1 MLDPS
6 SSEEESDEIVEEE
19 SGKEVLGSAASG
31 ARLSPS
37 RTSEGSAGSA
47 GIGGGGGGAGA
58 GVGSGGGGG
67 SGASSGGGAGGLQ
80 PSSRAGGGR
89 PSSPSPSVVSEK
101 EKEELERLQKEEE
114 ERKKRLQ
121 LYVFVM
127 RCIAYPFN
135 AKQPTDMARRQQ
147 KVGAPGRPREPLP
160 DVARRAG
167 RTMGTG
173 GAAGEEQ
180 LKVVETA
187 PWERGCEAPS
197 PRPRLARPSPSP
209 SVPIAAWDP
218 RRACRAAPCARASP
232 SGARQ
237 ADPAL

>member
-19 SGKEVLGSAASG
+19 SSKEVLAPAASG

-37 RTSEGSAGSA
+37 RTSESS
-47 GIGGGGGGAGA
+47 GGGGGG
-58 GVGSGGGGG
+58 
-67 SGASSGGGAGGLQ
+67 SSGGLQ
-80 PSSRAGGGR
+80 PSSRSASSVR

-114 ERKKRLQ
+114 ERKKKLQ

-147 KVGAPGRPREPLP
+147 KVHWPVHGDEPEQRLGGVCSRRMQQEPRKLEGHQGDTRPRFHGVQSAQIGPAKFY
-160 DVARRAG
+160 D
-167 RTMGTG
+167 
-173 GAAGEEQ
+173 Q
-180 LKVVETA
+180 
-187 PWERGCEAPS
+187 
-197 PRPRLARPSPSP
+197 
-209 SVPIAAWDP
+209 
-218 RRACRAAPCARASP
+218 
-232 SGARQ
+232 RQ
-237 ADPAL
+237 QCLQS

>member
-1 MLDPS
+1 M
-6 SSEEESDEIVEEE
+6 
-19 SGKEVLGSAASG
+19 LGSAASG

-37 RTSEGSAGSA
+37 RTSEGSAASA
-47 GIGGGGGGAGA
+47 GLGGAGAGAGA
-58 GVGSGGGGG
+58 GVGAGGGGG

-147 KVGAPGRPREPLP
+147 KVGAPGRPREQHP

-167 RTMGTG
+167 RTMGAG
-173 GAAGEEQ
+173 GAAGEEEQ
-180 LKVVETA
+180 
-187 PWERGCEAPS
+187 ERWR
-197 PRPRLARPSPSP
+197 PRPGERATRPLPSGRARAGPAQPSLERSWSCLGP
-209 SVPIAAWDP
+209 A
-218 RRACRAAPCARASP
+218 RAAERSAACLSPPARERW
-232 SGARQ
+232 GE
-237 ADPAL
+237 

>member
-6 SSEEESDEIVEEE
+6 SSEEESDEILEEE

-47 GIGGGGGGAGA
+47 GMGGGGAGA
-58 GVGSGGGGG
+58 GVSAGGGGG

-80 PSSRAGGGR
+80 PSSRAGAGR

-147 KVGAPGRPREPLP
+147 KVGAPRGREAAPGRC
-160 DVARRAG
+160 RAG
-167 RTMGTG
+167 GANNGDRRRSWRG
-173 GAAGEEQ
+173 GAAEGGDRALGLGARVAAAQ
-180 LKVVETA
+180 LGSPQSGSASAELPGMSQGPTA
-187 PWERGCEAPS
+187 PWRARGP
-197 PRPRLARPSPSP
+197 
-209 SVPIAAWDP
+209 
-218 RRACRAAPCARASP
+218 PCG
-232 SGARQ
+232 GARRES
-237 ADPAL
+237 PAL